1 MTTQEKHILLNRYK
15 RDALFRQWLP
25 TLGVLSRTGQGGEV
39 EIWYEAERALLRLRQ
54 ETHWR
59 EVEVQLIYTD
69 LCERYP
75 ALPVFCLAVMAVL
88 FTCLADAAPSA
99 DRAEE
104 NPHAPICVA
113 ICAMLDNDQRFHA
126 LLDAFFSRTCDNRG
140 ERVVLPVRD
149 YLAGTGDEE
158 VPEPIEEVSA
168 ADGNKA
174 LKQMVENALK
184 RDNAERLNALKLRLY
199 DLENPA
205 LTRPLIVRINERIT
219 ALVNPLPVTQNN
231 IFHNGA
237 NQINQSTLQNPV
249 FGTGEAKRTL
259 TEKQP

>member
-1 MTTQEKHILLNRYK
+1 
-15 RDALFRQWLP
+15 
-25 TLGVLSRTGQGGEV
+25 
-39 EIWYEAERALLRLRQ
+39 
-54 ETHWR
+54 
-59 EVEVQLIYTD
+59 
-69 LCERYP
+69 
-75 ALPVFCLAVMAVL
+75 
-88 FTCLADAAPSA
+88 
-99 DRAEE
+99 
-104 NPHAPICVA
+104 
-113 ICAMLDNDQRFHA
+113 
-126 LLDAFFSRTCDNRG
+126 
-140 ERVVLPVRD
+140 
-149 YLAGTGDEE
+149 
-158 VPEPIEEVSA
+158 
-168 ADGNKA
+168 
-174 LKQMVENALK
+174 MVENALK